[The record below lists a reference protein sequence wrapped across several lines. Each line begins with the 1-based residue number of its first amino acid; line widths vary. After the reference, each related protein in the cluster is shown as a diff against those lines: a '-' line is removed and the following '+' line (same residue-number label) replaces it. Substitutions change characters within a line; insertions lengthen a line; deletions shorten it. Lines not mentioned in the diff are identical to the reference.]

1 MPITGEN
8 ESVLIDFSNM
18 RAADQINSQND
29 LNFSHSIKDI
39 TLCPSLVQMGVL
51 GSSNVKVN

>member
-18 RAADQINSQND
+18 RAADHINSQND
-29 LNFSHSIKDI
+29 LNFSQSIKAI
-39 TLCPSLVQMGVL
+39 T
-51 GSSNVKVN
+51 